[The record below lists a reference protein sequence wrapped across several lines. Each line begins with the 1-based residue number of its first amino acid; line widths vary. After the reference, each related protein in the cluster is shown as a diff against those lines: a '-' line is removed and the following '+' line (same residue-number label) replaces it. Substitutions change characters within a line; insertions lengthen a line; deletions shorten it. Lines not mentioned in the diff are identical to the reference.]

1 MNAQPTVRTNWRG
14 RPPAAATAATAATS
28 SVFRRLAAA
37 LPAAVSAVVL
47 GSLATPTPA
56 SAATQAT
63 YYVAPDGSDSN
74 SGTISAPFKTLQ
86 HARDVVRT
94 VNGNMTGDINVYL
107 RGGTYPVGSTI
118 DFTSADSGTN
128 GHHVVYSA
136 YPGEKPVLD
145 AGVQVS
151 GWTQH
156 SGNIWKATLNR
167 DDKLRA
173 LYVNGKRAQMASK
186 TINSAG
192 CYGTYTV
199 TAGQAPWAWESG
211 SQCDG
216 AKYSLSDLPA
226 IASHQDDV
234 EIVSATTWT
243 TAIVGVRQITT
254 SSDGANRVAL
264 FQQPGAAIAQAPPYG
279 PFRAGGSHTFMNAY
293 EFLDQPGEFYFD
305 KSTHT
310 VYYYKS
316 SSEDMTSAQVF
327 APNNVSTLL
336 KIAGTSRTD
345 HARNLTFSG
354 LTVEHSDW
362 NLTNV
367 AGSVFRQGTQGNAGS
382 NVYARQNFHAYT
394 YRNVDLPPAAV
405 QIENADGIVLQGNT
419 VQHTGADGITLAN
432 DVTDSQLTGNV
443 TNDIAG
449 SALTVGHPQHVYIG
463 DYTPTNHE
471 KYPVNVEGVCKNITV
486 RDNYLYDSAV
496 LFQGSSP
503 VSAYFVDT
511 LDVEHNRIEK
521 SPWAGITLG
530 WGWWNFDGSTNS
542 INPGNP
548 TTTSKNS
555 TVKYNELID
564 TMQVLGDSAP
574 IYTLGSQPG
583 TEISNNYIKGVPA
596 GHKYGLHPDEGS
608 AFISYH
614 DNVFDVDPGL
624 AYTVNSGTWGRQH
637 DLAITNNYG
646 TLNKIFDRNVPNSTI
661 QDVRGYGDNVW
672 PAQAYGIA
680 LNAGLEEAYKNLL
693 PAAVTAPQDYALP
706 ASTFA
711 GTGVMTVPV
720 RSPKDATKTLW
731 LAPAGTTTFAA
742 GPTMTSASGTAT
754 SIRVPQTAG
763 DYRLYVVDAQGN
775 ASPASKAL
783 VRQRWNH
790 VDDKA
795 AGVTYSGTWSN
806 WNDTKDMNGSEK
818 FTNTAGN
825 YAEFAFT
832 GTGVRYLSMTQPNMG
847 KVDVYLDGTLAQ
859 AGIDAYAATV
869 TKQVPLFERT
879 NLAAGPHTIKVVCT
893 GTKNSAASN
902 TVCALDAFAA
912 IQFPAK
918 NANYKVVNKG
928 SNKAIDVSGGSL
940 SAGAHIIQWTD
951 SGAGN
956 QNWRFVPVGDGSY
969 EIVTRNSALVMDVSG
984 AATADGAT
992 IVQSSDTNVAN
1003 QHWTLT
1009 ASGNGYY
1016 KIKNVNSGKVLD
1028 VSWGGT
1034 QLVQSTDTNADS
1046 QLWKV
1051 VNVD

>member
-1 MNAQPTVRTNWRG
+1 MK
-14 RPPAAATAATAATS
+14 AATS
-28 SVFRRLAAA
+28 IIRRLPAAFA
-37 LPAAVSAVVL
+37 TAVSAVVL
-47 GSLATPTPA
+47 TSLTAPTPA

-63 YYVAPDGSDSN
+63 YYVAPNGDDAN
-74 SGTISAPFKTLQ
+74 AGTISAPFKTLQ

-94 VNGNMTGDINVYL
+94 VNNDMTGDINVFL
-107 RGGTYPVGSTI
+107 RGGTYPVSSTI
-118 DFTSADSGTN
+118 DFTSADAGTN
-128 GHHVVYSA
+128 GHQIVYAA

-145 AGVQVS
+145 GGVEVS

-173 LYVNGKRAQMASK
+173 LYVNGKRAEMASK
-186 TINSAG
+186 TINTAG

-226 IASHQDDV
+226 IASNQDDV

-279 PFRAGGSHTFMNAY
+279 PFRASGSHTFMNAY
-293 EFLDQPGEFYFD
+293 EFLDKPGEFYFD
-305 KSTHT
+305 KTKHT
-310 VYYYKS
+310 LYYYKS
-316 SSEDMTSAQVF
+316 SSEDMTTADVF

-345 HARNLTFSG
+345 HARNITFSG

-362 NLTNV
+362 NLVKV
-367 AGSVFRQGTQGNAGS
+367 AGSVFRQGTQGNASS
-382 NVYARQNFHAYT
+382 NVYARKNFHAYT

-405 QIENADGIVLQGNT
+405 QIESADGIVLQRNT

-449 SALTVGHPQHVYIG
+449 SAITVGHPQHVYIG
-463 DYTPTNHE
+463 DYTSTNNE
-471 KYPVNVEGVCKNITV
+471 KYPVSVEGLCKNISIT
-486 RDNYLYDSAV
+486 DNYLYDSAV

-503 VSAYFVDT
+503 VSAYFVDS
-511 LDVEHNRIEK
+511 LSVQHNRIEK

-548 TTTSKNS
+548 TTTAKNN
-555 TVKYNELID
+555 TVKYNEIFD

-637 DLAITNNYG
+637 DLTITNNYG
-646 TLNKIFDRNVPNSTI
+646 TVNKIAGRNVPNSTI
-661 QDVRGYGDNVW
+661 TDVKGYGDNVW
-672 PAQAYGIA
+672 PSQAYSIA

-693 PAAVTAPQDYALP
+693 PAAVTAAQDYALP

-711 GTGVMTVPV
+711 GTGVMTIPV
-720 RSPKDATKTLW
+720 RSPKDATRTLW

-825 YAEFAFT
+825 YAEFSFT

-847 KVDVYLDGTLAQ
+847 KVDVYIDGTLAQ

-869 TKQVPLFERT
+869 TKQVPLFEKT

-893 GTKNSAASN
+893 GTKNSAASS
-902 TVCALDAFAA
+902 TVCALDAFAS

-928 SNKAIDVSGGSL
+928 SNKAVDVSGGSL
-940 SAGAHIIQWTD
+940 TAGANIIQWTD

-969 EIVTRNSALVMDVSG
+969 EIVTRNSALLMDVSG
-984 AATADGAT
+984 ASTADGASV
-992 IVQSSDTNVAN
+992 IQSSDTNAAN

-1016 KIKNVNSGKVLD
+1016 KIKNVNSDKVLD
-1028 VSWGGT
+1028 VSSGGT
-1034 QLVQSTDTNADS
+1034 QLVQNTDTGADS

-1051 VNVD
+1051 VDVD